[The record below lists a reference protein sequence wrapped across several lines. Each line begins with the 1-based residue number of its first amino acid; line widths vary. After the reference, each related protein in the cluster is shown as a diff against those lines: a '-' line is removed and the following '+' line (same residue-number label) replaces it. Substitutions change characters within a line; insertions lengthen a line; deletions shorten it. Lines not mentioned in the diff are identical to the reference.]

1 VRDEMRLLA
10 VERCLAIISEAAVKL
25 GADAEQDAPEIPW
38 RDVRGMGNHLRHGY
52 ETVDHGIV
60 WETVQNELPALRRAC
75 EAALRRLETD
85 E

>member
-1 VRDEMRLLA
+1 
-10 VERCLAIISEAAVKL
+10 
-25 GADAEQDAPEIPW
+25 
-38 RDVRGMGNHLRHGY
+38 MGNHLRHGY